1 MNAIKTFSFC
11 LIMLGG
17 VLPGV
22 AVAGDRLIS
31 CVDHSWYPFTFNAS
45 YKGGGLYV
53 DMFHE
58 AGERLDLTTR
68 ARAVSWGRCMDY
80 IQSGR
85 ADAVIGISFKDE
97 RTSFLHYPTLQDGS
111 PDFDYRLNTLDYVVV
126 TPSDQNY
133 QYQGDPNTIPQPVR
147 VPSGYSVGGALAEE
161 GLEVDTTARSDRANL
176 INLVTDGNG
185 SAVML
190 RQLAHV
196 MAEKEFFA
204 GKLSI
209 SEMPYQ
215 SRRYFMAFSK
225 QSDFTEEERWAVW
238 SELKNVRNDTDLMNS
253 FLDAYSGE

>member
-1 MNAIKTFSFC
+1 LNAIKSWSLSLFLLSVT
-11 LIMLGG
+11 
-17 VLPGV
+17 LPG
-22 AVAGDRLIS
+22 AAMAGDRLIS
-31 CVDHSWYPFTFNAS
+31 CVDHSWYPFTFLAS

-68 ARAVSWGRCMDY
+68 ARAVPWGRCMEY
-80 IQSGR
+80 IHNGE
-85 ADAVIGISFKDE
+85 ADAVIGISFKEE
-97 RTSFLHYPTLQDGS
+97 RTSFLHYPTQPDGS
-111 PDFDYRLNTLDYVVV
+111 PDYDYRLNTLDYVVV
-126 TPSDQNY
+126 TMADQNY

-147 VPSGYSVGGALAEE
+147 VPNGYSVGGALAEE
-161 GLEVDTTARSDRANL
+161 GLDVDTSARNDRANL
-176 INLVTDGNG
+176 INLVTAGNG

-190 RQLAHV
+190 RQLAQV

-225 QSDFTEEERWAVW
+225 QTDFSEEERWAVW
-238 SELKNVRNDTDLMNS
+238 NELKNVRDDTALMNT
-253 FLDAYSGE
+253 FLDAYSGK